1 MHIFKSTC
9 AVNSCRRKTASSNE
23 RAPPTSENGDHTKQ
37 HSDVCHTPLRGED
50 SGSKE
55 GSAST
60 EGKHGSACV
69 TPSVE
74 GNRQSSQTNSS
85 STDKCS
91 FEWEDHGSG
100 VQGDAEAVHTV
111 KQNDSQTVTLQP
123 DSTLKPPEPH
133 NCQSND
139 DNGAGPMA
147 ERTDSPRR
155 QDKKGLC
162 PSQEEMVGEP
172 CSFGVVATQSIK
184 DTDTSVGQTAST
196 SVCPDGAR
204 ESVAVCVSVKSVD
217 TDNSE
222 DGIYRVCIVV
232 HVKVHITVH
241 YDTYVL
247 LSTVLYVYSIF
258 KEVSLYVDP
267 SMAL

>member
-1 MHIFKSTC
+1 MLF
-9 AVNSCRRKTASSNE
+9 NSCRRKTASGNGK
-23 RAPPTSENGDHTKQ
+23 APPTSENGDHTKQ
-37 HSDVCHTPLRGED
+37 HSDVCHTPLKGEE
-50 SGSKE
+50 SSSKE
-55 GSAST
+55 WSVST
-60 EGKHGSACV
+60 GGKHGSTCI
-69 TPSVE
+69 PSSVE
-74 GNRQSSQTNSS
+74 GNRQSSPTNGSS

-91 FEWEDHGSG
+91 LEWEDHGSG
-100 VQGDAEAVHTV
+100 VLGDAEAVHTV
-111 KQNDSQTVTLQP
+111 KQNNSQTVTLLP

-139 DNGAGPMA
+139 DNGAGPVA
-147 ERTDSPRR
+147 ERTDSPRK
-155 QDKKGLC
+155 QDEKGLISALY

-172 CSFGVVATQSIK
+172 RSFDVVATPSIK
-184 DTDTSVGQTAST
+184 DTDTSGGQTPSAP
-196 SVCPDGAR
+196 VCPDGAR

-222 DGIYRVCIVV
+222 DGIYRVRIVV

-247 LSTVLYVYSIF
+247 LSTVLYAYSIL

-267 SMAL
+267 IMAL